1 MPTATQGAP
10 LTEGGRVTKE
20 ARPRHGAGREFSSD
34 RAARTTFVVLLAVLA
49 VFAIVAGRAVRD
61 AMNASWW
68 VDHTFA
74 VEVELATLRSSVR
87 AAEAAYLEFAVTGQE
102 DSVSRLEAAQAT
114 IMEEVQLL
122 QELTRDNPYQQR
134 RIVDLRRTV
143 AEASAFGAS
152 VVMARRE
159 GGWEA
164 ARSLLSKAPA
174 KGSTHV
180 VV

>member
-87 AAEAAYLEFAVTGQE
+87 AAEAAYLEFAVTGQ
-102 DSVSRLEAAQAT
+102 R
-114 IMEEVQLL
+114 
-122 QELTRDNPYQQR
+122 TRSAGSK
-134 RIVDLRRTV
+134 LRRL
-143 AEASAFGAS
+143 
-152 VVMARRE
+152 R
-159 GGWEA
+159 
-164 ARSLLSKAPA
+164 
-174 KGSTHV
+174 
-180 VV
+180 